1 MGPGEGSAHRQEK
14 DGEGSGCSAR
24 RSPQNQPRPAG
35 VQHVADKNPKSRQS
49 MLAAMLQPS
58 TSTHSVHASPQGGC
72 IWVNQQ
78 PRGLAEH
85 PAPPPRP
92 QAVPKNQDQHHHG
105 GVPARPLLASH
116 SPFQHPHQPCRPS
129 APRGWLIPPPRR
141 GPRSQSHLRGQA
153 EGAGQLLAPPRPP
166 GTARGVASP
175 HPGASTGGPRALP
188 KTPSYSPAPLVT
200 APATR

>member
-14 DGEGSGCSAR
+14 DGEGSRCSAR

-35 VQHVADKNPKSRQS
+35 VQRVVDKNPKSRQS

-72 IWVNQQ
+72 IWVKQWA
-78 PRGLAEH
+78 RR
-85 PAPPPRP
+85 APCPSAPTPSRAQKP
-92 QAVPKNQDQHHHG
+92 TQDQHHHG

-175 HPGASTGGPRALP
+175 HPGAAPGGPGLSP
-188 KTPSYSPAPLVT
+188 KPLSVPLLITPA
-200 APATR
+200 AR